1 MMATTLNQVK
11 EILNRFPIRN
21 DLWSFSEKT
30 GTLVSEMSEISTL
43 QGNSR
48 FTDPW
53 NRPIPARPTWVTE
66 YDLSGEDIAGFKIK
80 TTVNGISINLLIIA
94 D

>member
-21 DLWSFSEKT
+21 DLWSFTETT
-30 GTLVSEMSEISTL
+30 GTLASEISTL
-43 QGNSR
+43 QGNNR
-48 FTDPW
+48 MTDPW
-53 NRPIPARPTWVTE
+53 NRPLPPFQTWVAE
-66 YDLSGEDIAGFKIK
+66 YDPSGEDLAGHKLK
-80 TTVNGISINLLIIA
+80 TTVAGISIDLLIIA